1 MGEYQKAR
9 NKHEYNVEW
18 LYGNPNKYVTKK
30 YKKDISKTRRTNT
43 KRDMVK
49 QYKEYQKE
57 EYYWVRN

>member
-18 LYGNPNKYVTKK
+18 LYGNPKKYVTKK
-30 YKKDISKTRRTNT
+30 YKKDISKTRRTST
-43 KRDMVK
+43 KRDTVK

>member
-9 NKHEYNVEW
+9 NKHEYDVEW
-18 LYGNPNKYVTKK
+18 LHGNPKKYVTKK
-30 YKKDISKTRRTNT
+30 YKKDISKTRRINT
-43 KRDMVK
+43 KRDTVK

>member
-9 NKHEYNVEW
+9 NKHEYSVEW
-18 LYGNPNKYVTKK
+18 LYDNPDRYVTKK

-43 KRDMVK
+43 KRDTVK

-57 EYYWVRN
+57 EYY